1 MLRGTKPHEIS
12 TFFYPK
18 VVETSISFNDL
29 RAALRNTYPWSDA
42 DAVELNYFN
51 SDEQTFLP
59 LTCDDHMALLFTG
72 IAGSRFGK
80 LQIDV
85 LQLRAEQTSSVSA
98 NSKHPGTPCRST
110 PSKASGSW
118 SHNMPAANS
127 VADSAAA
134 SRVPSAVGVEEDA
147 EPDEEVPTNDDEDEM
162 MYPEL
167 VDIAS
172 QQAVD
177 DEYLEEPISR
187 ARFDDTDDEEKEE
200 NMDNL
205 IENEYD
211 GEDMPT
217 IDWNTE
223 ARELLKA
230 PFCNP
235 WWTVEMQ

>member
-1 MLRGTKPHEIS
+1 MLFR
-12 TFFYPK
+12 
-18 VVETSISFNDL
+18 SF
-29 RAALRNTYPWSDA
+29 PWSDA
-42 DAVELNYFN
+42 DVSELNYFN
-51 SDEQTFLP
+51 SDEQRFLP
-59 LTCDDHMALLFTG
+59 LTCEDHMALLFTRN
-72 IAGSRFGK
+72 AGYRFGK

-85 LQLRAEQTSSVSA
+85 LQPRAERVKGKGVQTSSVSA
-98 NSKHPGTPCRST
+98 NSQQPDTPCRST

-147 EPDEEVPTNDDEDEM
+147 EHDEEVLRNDDEDEM

-167 VDIAS
+167 VDVAS

-200 NMDNL
+200 NMDSL

-217 IDWNTE
+217 IE
-223 ARELLKA
+223 
-230 PFCNP
+230 
-235 WWTVEMQ
+235 

>member
-1 MLRGTKPHEIS
+1 METSVLRGTKPHMIS

-29 RAALRNTYPWSDA
+29 RAQLRNTYPWSDA

-51 SDEQTFLP
+51 SDEQRFLP

-85 LQLRAEQTSSVSA
+85 LQPRAERVKGKGDQTSSVSA
-98 NSKHPGTPCRST
+98 NSQHPGTPCRST
-110 PSKASGSW
+110 PNKASGSW

-177 DEYLEEPISR
+177 DEYPEDPSAELG
-187 ARFDDTDDEEKEE
+187 
-200 NMDNL
+200 L
-205 IENEYD
+205 ITLT
-211 GEDMPT
+211 MKRRRRT
-217 IDWNTE
+217 
-223 ARELLKA
+223 
-230 PFCNP
+230 
-235 WWTVEMQ
+235 WTT